1 VALKALRS
9 RSRQRNVFD
18 TELDAADLSELSSG
32 GNDVEHTVSHR
43 RDIELLRESLSTL
56 PPAQAE
62 TVVLHDLM
70 GHALAEIATI
80 TGASIAAAQ
89 SRLVRGRK
97 ALAAWMTEARA
108 KGRSHGGP

>member
-1 VALKALRS
+1 
-9 RSRQRNVFD
+9 
-18 TELDAADLSELSSG
+18 
-32 GNDVEHTVSHR
+32 
-43 RDIELLRESLSTL
+43 
-56 PPAQAE
+56 
-62 TVVLHDLM
+62 M